1 MKMVSCNGFGNLIY
15 SYGFILHI
23 DNNAYKKLP
32 VYHYQGKKTLYFCM
46 EHKQIK
52 IRLLTLYT
60 GVILML
66 LSRHHVNNGQNAMIF
81 NN

>member
-1 MKMVSCNGFGNLIY
+1 MKMVSFNGFGILIY

-23 DNNAYKKLP
+23 YNNAYNKL
-32 VYHYQGKKTLYFCM
+32 YHYQGKKTLYFCM
-46 EHKQIK
+46 EHTQIK
-52 IRLLTLYT
+52 IRLLMLYT